1 MIENC
6 SNVANL
12 TSVFKLF
19 LREMPTP
26 LITAQILNDVR
37 TRKINL
43 FGRENK
49 DSLVKQLKTSLT
61 AIDAQSIAVL
71 RYLMFH
77 SKRVAD
83 AGNISNISFI
93 RNSY

>member
-1 MIENC
+1 
-6 SNVANL
+6 
-12 TSVFKLF
+12 
-19 LREMPTP
+19 MPTP

-37 TRKINL
+37 TRRINL

-49 DSLVKQLKTSLT
+49 DSLVLQLQKSLT

-83 AGNISNISFI
+83 AGNIS
-93 RNSY
+93 